1 MQEMGHDPGGGGP
14 ITPGLASFPAYLSA
28 KGAAEGV
35 GSKEKGVCGVAA
47 TRATKLLARPSQW
60 AFGAHAPGE
69 GGTFTVPLP
78 FSVLV
83 LSPGTEVGTGSRH
96 IPWRPGW
103 PGTRPGL

>member
-47 TRATKLLARPSQW
+47 TRATKLLA
-60 AFGAHAPGE
+60 
-69 GGTFTVPLP
+69 
-78 FSVLV
+78 
-83 LSPGTEVGTGSRH
+83 
-96 IPWRPGW
+96 
-103 PGTRPGL
+103 